1 MIDVTLNGTFKEAVL
16 EQIGGLET
24 HGEPLEIM
32 GDDEKVVVW
41 MRPCGSGQ
49 FLQETR
55 HVCEAPQKCVLCKA
69 CPQTWNIDNF
79 PVYCVHAPRQE
90 ILSIKQIG
98 WLVMVNCPLPEE
110 RDVPGYMFAKQSCG
124 FAVYKDPND
133 IPEFVYKTLGFEKPA
148 HVEKPA
154 KWQQLHREITL
165 APRED
170 EDLRIWQGFIDRCL
184 ICAGPA
190 LNDRQSKTEERKR
203 GARSLPRT

>member
-32 GDDEKVVVW
+32 EDDEKVVVW

-110 RDVPGYMFAKQSCG
+110 RDVPATCLQSRAAASRSTRTPTTFRSSCIRPWASRSPPMWRNPPSG
-124 FAVYKDPND
+124 NNCIEEPPSPLVKM
-133 IPEFVYKTLGFEKPA
+133 KPC
-148 HVEKPA
+148 
-154 KWQQLHREITL
+154 Q
-165 APRED
+165 
-170 EDLRIWQGFIDRCL
+170 FDRASL
-184 ICAGPA
+184 IGV
-190 LNDRQSKTEERKR
+190 
-203 GARSLPRT
+203 